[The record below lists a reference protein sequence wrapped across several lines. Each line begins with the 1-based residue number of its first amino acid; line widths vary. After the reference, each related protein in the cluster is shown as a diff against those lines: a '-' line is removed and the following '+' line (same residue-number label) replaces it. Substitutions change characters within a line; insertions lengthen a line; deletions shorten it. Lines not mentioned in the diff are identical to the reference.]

1 MSNGNEKEKDYDIIE
16 TQNSFQNV
24 VDRQSITIMN
34 DSITIRNLTDII
46 SGELILYVLMLTI
59 LEQLSSRLVTVAAAA
74 AASPSHS
81 ELIKFEFLSDSTSS
95 LNSLS
100 STLRNTFYISNG
112 VVLSAKTN
120 WIAPVGAYKDHCY
133 LCNYF
138 GYRFNICPNIRPEFL
153 RKCCKC

>member
-1 MSNGNEKEKDYDIIE
+1 MILLSA
-16 TQNSFQNV
+16 
-24 VDRQSITIMN
+24 
-34 DSITIRNLTDII
+34 
-46 SGELILYVLMLTI
+46 LILYVLMLTI

-100 STLRNTFYISNG
+100 STSRNTFYISNG
-112 VVLSAKTN
+112 IVLSAKTN
-120 WIAPVGAYKDHCY
+120 WIALVGTYKDYCY

-138 GYRFNICPNIRPEFL
+138 GHGFNICPNIRPEFL
-153 RKCCKC
+153 GRCCRCWSGNYKSKECRGEL